1 MGYKKILASVLAA
14 ALLGAFVVHTETKL
28 AAPGKAVAAVADA
41 SAWQSNLNVSLNEA
55 MADELLQRTQAGVMV
70 YDLTTGETIFKYN
83 ERQLM
88 RPASSLKLLTAVT
101 ALERLGPGYKFTTK
115 LAYSGTITNGTLN
128 GNVYCI
134 GGFDPCFGGS
144 DMVAFAEGLRAL
156 GVRSI
161 SGQLIADTS
170 MISTPRWGQGWC
182 WDDVDD
188 NPVLTPLIYN
198 RQDKFMLGLQQV
210 LQSYNITAS
219 PLVGNGEAPADV
231 QLICET
237 SHSMPQL
244 LQKML
249 KDSDNLYAEAMFYNL
264 AASYGI
270 RYATAAQAKAQV
282 NSFITQIGLQPENY
296 RVADGSGL
304 SVYNYLSPELE
315 VAVLKYAYQHPP
327 LYEQLYPAL
336 PVGGVDGTLDI
347 RQKNIAGRVH
357 AKTGSMTGVYAL
369 AGYTNASNGH
379 LLAFSIMNEGILS
392 EVAARSFQD
401 KLCTLLCT
409 VQ

>member
-1 MGYKKILASVLAA
+1 M
-14 ALLGAFVVHTETKL
+14 
-28 AAPGKAVAAVADA
+28 
-41 SAWQSNLNVSLNEA
+41 
-55 MADELLQRTQAGVMV
+55 
-70 YDLTTGETIFKYN
+70 
-83 ERQLM
+83 
-88 RPASSLKLLTAVT
+88 
-101 ALERLGPGYKFTTK
+101 
-115 LAYSGTITNGTLN
+115 
-128 GNVYCI
+128 
-134 GGFDPCFGGS
+134 
-144 DMVAFAEGLRAL
+144 
-156 GVRSI
+156 
-161 SGQLIADTS
+161 
-170 MISTPRWGQGWC
+170 
-182 WDDVDD
+182 
-188 NPVLTPLIYN
+188 
-198 RQDKFMLGLQQV
+198 
-210 LQSYNITAS
+210 
-219 PLVGNGEAPADV
+219 
-231 QLICET
+231 
-237 SHSMPQL
+237 
-244 LQKML
+244 
-249 KDSDNLYAEAMFYNL
+249 
-264 AASYGI
+264 
-270 RYATAAQAKAQV
+270 

-336 PVGGVDGTLDI
+336 PIGGVDGTLDI